1 MIADR
6 VRIDAYAQALRQTV
20 RPDSVVADIG
30 TGTGIFALLACR
42 FGARRVYAIES
53 DDVIQVAREIAR
65 ANGCAERIEFLEG
78 LSTEVA
84 LPERADVIVSDL
96 RGILPWHA
104 HHIPSIVDARRR
116 LLAPGGTLI
125 PQRDTLWAAP
135 VEAAE
140 RYRALVGGGDEHL
153 NGLDLG
159 LMRWLASNT
168 WEKAR
173 VRAEQLLSPPQ
184 CWASLDYTTVESAN
198 ACAEIRWSV
207 ARTATGHGIV
217 AWFDATLA
225 DGVLFSNSPD
235 APEAIYG
242 SAFFPWLEP
251 VALQAGDVIS
261 LKLEGNL
268 VGEEYIWSWDTCVLD
283 QGRPGQLKAN
293 FQQSTF
299 FGSPLSPNSLRKLA
313 ASHVPTRNEDG
324 QIDHFILAQ
333 MDGQVPLGE
342 IARRVVERFPS
353 RFAKWENALT
363 RVTELSQR
371 YSR

>member
-42 FGARRVYAIES
+42 FGARRVYAIEP
-53 DDVIQVAREIAR
+53 DAVIQVAREIAQ

-96 RGILPWHA
+96 RGILPWHV

-116 LLAPGGTLI
+116 FLAPGGTLI

-135 VEAAE
+135 IEAAE
-140 RYRALVGGGDEHL
+140 RHRALVGAGDEQL

-198 ACAEIRWSV
+198 ACAEIRWNV
-207 ARTATGHGIV
+207 ARAATGHGIV

-225 DGVLFSNSPD
+225 DGVFFSNSPD

-261 LKLEGNL
+261 LKLEANL
-268 VGEEYIWSWDTCVLD
+268 VGEEYVWSWYTCVLN
-283 QGRPGQLKAN
+283 QGRPGQVKAN

-299 FGSPLSPNSLRKLA
+299 FGSPLSLKRLRKLA
-313 ASHVPTRNEDG
+313 AGHVPTRNEDG